1 MAGFKKMA
9 NLQVKDMDDRLYEAL
24 REKAKLENRSI
35 SQEVIT
41 IIEKYLSNP
50 NRFEKSPVNEF
61 LNLSGAWEDK
71 RSADEIIGGI
81 ASSRTVNNRFGENN
95 VLFD

>member
-1 MAGFKKMA
+1 MA

-41 IIEKYLSNP
+41 IIERYLSNP
-50 NRFEKSPVNEF
+50 DRFEKSPVSVF
-61 LNLSGAWEDK
+61 LSLAEAWEDK
-71 RSADEIIGGI
+71 RSAEEIVSDIRS
-81 ASSRTVNNRFGENN
+81 ARSNNSRFRDSN